1 MLFAKKKN
9 LRFDEMEHIESPDL
23 SELEA
28 SLDFLKKTPEKKDD
42 EDSSA
47 VLHPMPAIEPPK
59 LDQEKKPADK
69 EDDKSST
76 SSSAEQDIAFDD
88 VSDDKADAGQ
98 VSPSTDIS
106 EEIIKKAEALREKQ
120 LINDSVN
127 SEAELALKK
136 DEANITKSSD
146 ESENMPQKEVS
157 DAVKAA
163 MALQAEYEAKRSELP
178 PEDLRK
184 RSRFMRARVYPVN
197 KTEVPIAEK
206 TDSNK
211 SEADRD
217 GAVQYKSNEDKKDT
231 DLNEAD
237 IKSKASEIPVDSTE
251 KKAGE
256 TEEIVNDNAVNDNA
270 ELTPTITV
278 ENADDAS
285 DSKKEAVYVEGS
297 ADAADSAV
305 NNENDESKDAPNIG
319 SDPESAEVNNLAVG
333 TQSENTED
341 SDSEESKTVGINTS
355 NDDSRKNDVQKAGV
369 KTEEKNKDK
378 DIPAKKSSSSTAIT
392 SNLKLPNDVIV
403 SNIESSARSMGKYA
417 GAAKIANPLPHPKKH
432 ITRNMDFDY
441 PVSAAQMHFD
451 IEDLN
456 GMDFFDIDD

>member
-9 LRFDEMEHIESPDL
+9 LRFDEMEHVESPDL

-59 LDQEKKPADK
+59 LDQEKKTADK

-76 SSSAEQDIAFDD
+76 SSPAKQDIAFDD
-88 VSDDKADAGQ
+88 VSDDKAEADR

-106 EEIIKKAEALREKQ
+106 EEIIKKAEALRGKQ

-146 ESENMPQKEVS
+146 ESEDMPQKEVS

-163 MALQAEYEAKRSELP
+163 MALQAEYEAKKSELP

-197 KTEVPIAEK
+197 KTAVPVAEK

-217 GAVQYKSNEDKKDT
+217 GAVQYKSNEDKDDA

-237 IKSKASEIPVDSTE
+237 IKSKASEIPADSTE

-256 TEEIVNDNAVNDNA
+256 TEETVNDNA
-270 ELTPTITV
+270 ELNPAITV

-285 DSKKEAVYVEGS
+285 DSKKEAVHVE
-297 ADAADSAV
+297 
-305 NNENDESKDAPNIG
+305 
-319 SDPESAEVNNLAVG
+319 
-333 TQSENTED
+333 TQSEKTED
-341 SDSEESKTVGINTS
+341 SDSEESKTVGINTN

-378 DIPAKKSSSSTAIT
+378 DIQAKKSSSSTAIT

>member
-9 LRFDEMEHIESPDL
+9 LRFDEMEHVESPDL

-59 LDQEKKPADK
+59 LDQEKKTADK

-76 SSSAEQDIAFDD
+76 SSPAEQDIAFDD
-88 VSDDKADAGQ
+88 VSDDKAEADR
-98 VSPSTDIS
+98 VSPSADIS
-106 EEIIKKAEALREKQ
+106 EEIIKKAEALRGKQ

-163 MALQAEYEAKRSELP
+163 MALQAEYEAKKSELP

-197 KTEVPIAEK
+197 KTAVPVAEK

-217 GAVQYKSNEDKKDT
+217 GAVQHKSNEDKDDA

-237 IKSKASEIPVDSTE
+237 IKSKASEIPADSTE

-256 TEEIVNDNAVNDNA
+256 TEETVNDNA
-270 ELTPTITV
+270 ELNPAITV

-285 DSKKEAVYVEGS
+285 DSKKEAVHVE
-297 ADAADSAV
+297 
-305 NNENDESKDAPNIG
+305 
-319 SDPESAEVNNLAVG
+319 
-333 TQSENTED
+333 TQSEKTED
-341 SDSEESKTVGINTS
+341 SDSEESKTVGINTN

-378 DIPAKKSSSSTAIT
+378 DIQVKKSSSSTAIT

>member
-9 LRFDEMEHIESPDL
+9 LRFDEMEHVESPDL

-59 LDQEKKPADK
+59 LDQEKKTADK

-76 SSSAEQDIAFDD
+76 SSPAEQDIAFDD
-88 VSDDKADAGQ
+88 VSDDKAEADR
-98 VSPSTDIS
+98 VSPSADIS
-106 EEIIKKAEALREKQ
+106 EEIIKKAEALRGKQ

-163 MALQAEYEAKRSELP
+163 MALQAEYEAKKSELP

-197 KTEVPIAEK
+197 KTAVPVAEK

-217 GAVQYKSNEDKKDT
+217 GAVQYKSNEDKDDA

-237 IKSKASEIPVDSTE
+237 IKSKASEIPADSTE

-256 TEEIVNDNAVNDNA
+256 TEETVNDNA
-270 ELTPTITV
+270 ELNPAITV

-285 DSKKEAVYVEGS
+285 DSKKEAVHVE
-297 ADAADSAV
+297 
-305 NNENDESKDAPNIG
+305 
-319 SDPESAEVNNLAVG
+319 
-333 TQSENTED
+333 TQSEKTED
-341 SDSEESKTVGINTS
+341 SDSEESKTVGINTN

-378 DIPAKKSSSSTAIT
+378 DIQVKKSSSSTAIT

>member
-9 LRFDEMEHIESPDL
+9 LRFDEMEHVESPDL

-76 SSSAEQDIAFDD
+76 SSPAEQDIAFDD
-88 VSDDKADAGQ
+88 VSDDKADADR

-163 MALQAEYEAKRSELP
+163 MALQAEYEAKKSELP

-197 KTEVPIAEK
+197 KTAVPVAEK

-217 GAVQYKSNEDKKDT
+217 GAVQYKSNEDKNDA

-256 TEEIVNDNAVNDNA
+256 TEETANDNA

-285 DSKKEAVYVEGS
+285 DSKKEAVHVE
-297 ADAADSAV
+297 
-305 NNENDESKDAPNIG
+305 
-319 SDPESAEVNNLAVG
+319 
-333 TQSENTED
+333 TQSKKTED
-341 SDSEESKTVGINTS
+341 SDSEESKTAGINTN

-378 DIPAKKSSSSTAIT
+378 DIQAKKSSSSTAIT

>member
-1 MLFAKKKN
+1 MLFAKKKK

-76 SSSAEQDIAFDD
+76 SSPAEQDIAFDD
-88 VSDDKADAGQ
+88 VSDDKADADR

-146 ESENMPQKEVS
+146 ESENMSQKEVS

-163 MALQAEYEAKRSELP
+163 MALQAEYEAKKSELP

-197 KTEVPIAEK
+197 KTAVPAAEK

-217 GAVQYKSNEDKKDT
+217 GAVQYKSNEDKNDA

-237 IKSKASEIPVDSTE
+237 IKSKASEIPADSTE

-256 TEEIVNDNAVNDNA
+256 TEETVNDNA
-270 ELTPTITV
+270 ELTPNITV
-278 ENADDAS
+278 ENTDDAS
-285 DSKKEAVYVEGS
+285 DSKKEAVHVEGG
-297 ADAADSAV
+297 ADAADSSV
-305 NNENDESKDAPNIG
+305 NNEDDESKDAPNIG
-319 SDPESAEVNNLAVG
+319 SDPESAEVN
-333 TQSENTED
+333 
-341 SDSEESKTVGINTS
+341 
-355 NDDSRKNDVQKAGV
+355 SRKNDVQKAGV

-378 DIPAKKSSSSTAIT
+378 DIQAKKSSSSTAIT

-403 SNIESSARSMGKYA
+403 YNIESSARSMGKYA

>member
-1 MLFAKKKN
+1 MLFAKKKK

-59 LDQEKKPADK
+59 LDQEKKTADK

-76 SSSAEQDIAFDD
+76 SSPAEQDIAFDD
-88 VSDDKADAGQ
+88 VSDDVSDDKAEADR
-98 VSPSTDIS
+98 VSTSTDIS
-106 EEIIKKAEALREKQ
+106 EEIIKKAETLRKKQ

-146 ESENMPQKEVS
+146 ESVNMPQKEVS

-163 MALQAEYEAKRSELP
+163 MALQAEYEAKKSELL

-197 KTEVPIAEK
+197 KTAVPVAEK
-206 TDSNK
+206 TDSNR

-217 GAVQYKSNEDKKDT
+217 GAVQYKSNEDKNDA

-251 KKAGE
+251 KKACEKEE
-256 TEEIVNDNAVNDNA
+256 TVNDNA
-270 ELTPTITV
+270 ELTPAITV
-278 ENADDAS
+278 ENADDAA
-285 DSKKEAVYVEGS
+285 DSKKEAVYVE
-297 ADAADSAV
+297 
-305 NNENDESKDAPNIG
+305 
-319 SDPESAEVNNLAVG
+319 
-333 TQSENTED
+333 TQSEKTED
-341 SDSEESKTVGINTS
+341 SDSRESKTVGINTN

-378 DIPAKKSSSSTAIT
+378 DIQVKKSSSSTAIT
-392 SNLKLPNDVIV
+392 SNLRLPNDVIV

>member
-1 MLFAKKKN
+1 MLFAKKKK

-59 LDQEKKPADK
+59 LDQEKKTADK

-76 SSSAEQDIAFDD
+76 SSPAKQDIAFDD
-88 VSDDKADAGQ
+88 ASDDKADAGR

-163 MALQAEYEAKRSELP
+163 MALQAEYEAKKSELP

-197 KTEVPIAEK
+197 KTAVPAAEK

-217 GAVQYKSNEDKKDT
+217 GAVQYKSNEDKNDA

-256 TEEIVNDNAVNDNA
+256 TEETVNDNA
-270 ELTPTITV
+270 ELTPAITV

-285 DSKKEAVYVEGS
+285 DSKKEAVHVEGG
-297 ADAADSAV
+297 ADAADSSV
-305 NNENDESKDAPNIG
+305 NNEDDESKDAPNIG
-319 SDPESAEVNNLAVG
+319 SDPESAEVN
-333 TQSENTED
+333 
-341 SDSEESKTVGINTS
+341 
-355 NDDSRKNDVQKAGV
+355 SRKNDVQKAAV

-378 DIPAKKSSSSTAIT
+378 DIQAKKSSSSTAIT

>member
-59 LDQEKKPADK
+59 LDQEKKTADK

-76 SSSAEQDIAFDD
+76 SSPAEQDIAFDD
-88 VSDDKADAGQ
+88 VSDDKAEADR
-98 VSPSTDIS
+98 VSPSADIS
-106 EEIIKKAEALREKQ
+106 EEIIKKAEALRGKQ

-163 MALQAEYEAKRSELP
+163 MALQAEYEAKKSELP

-197 KTEVPIAEK
+197 KTAVPAAEK

-217 GAVQYKSNEDKKDT
+217 GAVQYKSNEDKNDT

-256 TEEIVNDNAVNDNA
+256 TEETVNDNA
-270 ELTPTITV
+270 ELTPAVTV

-285 DSKKEAVYVEGS
+285 DSKKEAVHVEGG
-297 ADAADSAV
+297 ADAADSSV

-319 SDPESAEVNNLAVG
+319 SDPESAEVN
-333 TQSENTED
+333 
-341 SDSEESKTVGINTS
+341 
-355 NDDSRKNDVQKAGV
+355 SRKNDVQKAGV

-378 DIPAKKSSSSTAIT
+378 DIQAKKSSSSTAIT

>member
-9 LRFDEMEHIESPDL
+9 LRFDEMEHVESPDL

-59 LDQEKKPADK
+59 LDQEKKTADK

-76 SSSAEQDIAFDD
+76 SSPAEQDIAFDD
-88 VSDDKADAGQ
+88 ASDDKADADR

-163 MALQAEYEAKRSELP
+163 MALQAEYEAKKSELP

-197 KTEVPIAEK
+197 KTAVPAAEK

-217 GAVQYKSNEDKKDT
+217 GAVQYKSNEDKNDA

-256 TEEIVNDNAVNDNA
+256 TEATVNDNA
-270 ELTPTITV
+270 ELTPAITV

-285 DSKKEAVYVEGS
+285 DSKKEAVHVE
-297 ADAADSAV
+297 
-305 NNENDESKDAPNIG
+305 
-319 SDPESAEVNNLAVG
+319 
-333 TQSENTED
+333 TQSEKTED
-341 SDSEESKTVGINTS
+341 SDSEESKTAGINTN

-378 DIPAKKSSSSTAIT
+378 DIQAKKSSSSTAIT